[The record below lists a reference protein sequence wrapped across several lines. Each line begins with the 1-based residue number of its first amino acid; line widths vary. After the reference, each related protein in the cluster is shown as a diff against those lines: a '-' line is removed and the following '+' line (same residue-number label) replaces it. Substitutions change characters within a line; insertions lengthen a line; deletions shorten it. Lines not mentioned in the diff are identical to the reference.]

1 MLESD
6 KPLLGVSSFIIQQ
19 HSSRDMCELII
30 WKIVS
35 LNISMGSPNWLGL
48 TFQNTKPHFEACPTF
63 KSAIRKKLLK
73 QHHFKQIKQG
83 QKDLSS
89 SWEIGRFIYWVQID
103 STANKQQQK
112 LQASRT
118 IYPAASLGSDAK
130 PIFGSS
136 EASIVTRWLVVLH
149 DSGPLPQTLLP
160 AFVLGCLSTHA
171 EPWGIIGR
179 CY

>member
-1 MLESD
+1 MRGEDDVAVFPCAMLESD

-30 WKIVS
+30 WKIIS

-83 QKDLSS
+83 EKDLSS

-118 IYPAASLGSDAK
+118 IYPAAS
-130 PIFGSS
+130 
-136 EASIVTRWLVVLH
+136 T
-149 DSGPLPQTLLP
+149 
-160 AFVLGCLSTHA
+160 
-171 EPWGIIGR
+171 
-179 CY
+179 